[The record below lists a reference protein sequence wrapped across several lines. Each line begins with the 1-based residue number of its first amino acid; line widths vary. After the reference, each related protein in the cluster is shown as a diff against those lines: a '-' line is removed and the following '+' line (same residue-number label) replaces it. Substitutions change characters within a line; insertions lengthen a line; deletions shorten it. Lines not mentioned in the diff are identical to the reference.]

1 MKIFYGINQKFF
13 AKLSTVG
20 SVIVRGDKIIPPD
33 APEQVGGI
41 HVRTKMLHIAHE
53 GYSSKNAVK

>member
-20 SVIVRGDKIIPPD
+20 SVIVRGDKIIPPA

-41 HVRTKMLHIAHE
+41 HVRTKMLNIAHE

>member
-20 SVIVRGDKIIPPD
+20 SVIVRGDKVIPPD

-41 HVRTKMLHIAHE
+41 HVRTKMLNIAHE

>member
-41 HVRTKMLHIAHE
+41 HVRTKMLKIAHE
-53 GYSSKNAVK
+53 GYSSKNAVR